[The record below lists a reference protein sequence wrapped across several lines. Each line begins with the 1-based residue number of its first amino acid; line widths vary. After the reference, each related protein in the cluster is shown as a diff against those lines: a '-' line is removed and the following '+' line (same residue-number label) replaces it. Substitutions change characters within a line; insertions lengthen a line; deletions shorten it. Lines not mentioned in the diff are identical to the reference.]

1 MLENIIW
8 NKLYAS
14 KISKRVFAEAR
25 IQAHYIRMKLSRR
38 GVIKAVVR
46 YEFSIF
52 LHCAFNA
59 ERFCRPTGFHGE
71 SGGAKSGGHIVV
83 DFRSKDRH
91 VVTHHIYPTDEAY
104 RWRGRSVWTICWL
117 PYINNFLDR
126 TVLHLKHSNLTL
138 ISSSFVDYSIIL
150 NWNVFTIAK
159 AVVCSL
165 DAEDVNK

>member
-14 KISKRVFAEAR
+14 KISKRVFMEAH

-52 LHCAFNA
+52 LCCAFNT
-59 ERFCRPTGFHGE
+59 ERFCRPTGFHRE
-71 SGGAKSGGHIVV
+71 SGGAKSGSHIVV
-83 DFRSKDRH
+83 NFHSKNWH

-104 RWRGRSVWTICWL
+104 RWRGWSVWTICWL
-117 PYINNFLDR
+117 LYIYNFLDC
-126 TVLHLKHSNLTL
+126 TVLHLKHSNLML

-150 NWNVFTIAK
+150 NGNVFTIAK

-165 DAEDVNK
+165 DAEDISK